1 MWMAIVEEVVPSGG
15 SVAMI
20 DWLTWEGEEA
30 VLDTKFDSDGPVF
43 YDGAIIPTFRSTTLE
58 LYIYCLIWAAL
69 VAAFAISTLAL
80 AVSIRHVVRACRTR
94 RWKPVIAVGMPES
107 VDRSFC
113 AERCNERGVC
123 FGLGAGEFKCVCYEA
138 DDFSASCNGA
148 TTTPSEEAER
158 VNWELIAALV
168 VALVVLMSFLAV
180 CCGFWRRRCREC
192 VDGGI
197 RAVLREAAR
206 RCGEASPG
214 PPAGEERREMP
225 A

>member
-1 MWMAIVEEVVPSGG
+1 MAR
-15 SVAMI
+15 SV
-20 DWLTWEGEEA
+20 DGDHPRLCVTTW
-30 VLDTKFDSDGPVF
+30 TF
-43 YDGAIIPTFRSTTLE
+43 YYADCASIPTVGSTTLE
-58 LYIYCLIWAAL
+58 PYIFYLIRAAL
-69 VAAFAISTLAL
+69 FAAFAVSTLAL

-94 RWKPVIAVGMPES
+94 CWKPEPNKAMPQS
-107 VDRSFC
+107 VDKSFC
-113 AERCNERGVC
+113 VERCNERGVC